1 MSTPPGN
8 TLPSPVADRQIELLE
23 LGYSDLSLAQ
33 STADLGIRV
42 EKFFSRL
49 FENGRVSLAYRS
61 PESASWPLPTGAVG
75 IPHPPETLP
84 AASSA
89 GLDPEGRFLEAV
101 RCHSDGSAHWLAISA
116 DQSADPLT
124 ENALVR
130 FRLACNVLDSAYRI
144 VQHRRHEK
152 ELVFSMNQ
160 RILQLTSLID
170 TGIEIAK
177 LSDELSPHHMA
188 LERAAALT
196 NAARARAT
204 VAEGESVRE
213 TFWFPAPFAMPEQVE
228 TRGISAEFTFS
239 GITYRFEIF
248 DKESRNGI
256 VPFDSTDTLLLNA
269 LARQVH
275 ASLENRYLL
284 RQSLEKQRIEQDLT
298 VAASIQQKILPS
310 TLPPIPGYD
319 AAGINIPSKSV
330 GGDYYDC
337 IPLPDGRFA
346 LVVADVA
353 GKGIP
358 AALLVS
364 SLHAYLNAYL
374 EGALPLVNVTRR
386 LNSAIHRASTDDKF
400 ITAFLGIL
408 TPETGTIEAVNAGHC
423 IVYWRKADGTVA
435 ELSEGGIPFGMLG
448 IDFPYRSETVAL
460 GPGDRLFLYT
470 DGITEAQNE
479 ANQLYDTERSLK
491 TFFASRTPGD
501 ARSFIAELIEDVKA
515 FTGATPQADDM
526 TALYLIRKEVVAD
539 RGSAPRSA
547 AP

>member
-1 MSTPPGN
+1 MST
-8 TLPSPVADRQIELLE
+8 VADHQIELLE
-23 LGYSDLSLAQ
+23 LGYSDLTLAQ
-33 STADLGIRV
+33 STTDLGARI
-42 EKFFSRL
+42 EKFFRRL
-49 FENGRVSLAYRS
+49 FENARVSLAFRS
-61 PESASWPLPTGAVG
+61 QESAKWSPPGGTGET
-75 IPHPPETLP
+75 PHPPETLP
-84 AASSA
+84 TASTA
-89 GLDPEGRFLEAV
+89 ILDPEGRFLEAI
-101 RCHSDGSAHWLAISA
+101 RCHSDGSAHWIAISA
-116 DQSADPLT
+116 DPTAGRLT
-124 ENALVR
+124 ENGLIR

-144 VQHRRHEK
+144 IQHRRHEK
-152 ELVFSMNQ
+152 GLVFSLNQ
-160 RILQLTSLID
+160 RILQLSSLID

-177 LSDELSPHHMA
+177 LSDELPPHHMA

-213 TFWFPAPFAMPEQVE
+213 TFWFPAPFAVPGRDE
-228 TRGISAEFTFS
+228 TRSISAEFEFS
-239 GITYRFEIF
+239 GITYRFELF

-275 ASLENRYLL
+275 ASLENRFLL
-284 RQSLEKQRIEQDLT
+284 RESLEKQRIEQDLT

-337 IPLPDGRFA
+337 IPLPGGRFA
-346 LVVADVA
+346 LVIADVA

-374 EGALPLVNVTRR
+374 EGALPLVDVTRR
-386 LNSAIHRASTDDKF
+386 LNGAIHRASTDDKF

-408 TPETGTIEAVNAGHC
+408 TPETGIFEAVNAGHC
-423 IVYWRKADGTVA
+423 TVFWRKVDGTVG

-448 IDFPYRSETVAL
+448 IDFPYRSETVTL

-470 DGITEAQNE
+470 DGITEAQND

-526 TALYLIRKEVVAD
+526 TALYLIRKAAAVSD
-539 RGSAPRSA
+539 LRSLHGTTAP
-547 AP
+547 